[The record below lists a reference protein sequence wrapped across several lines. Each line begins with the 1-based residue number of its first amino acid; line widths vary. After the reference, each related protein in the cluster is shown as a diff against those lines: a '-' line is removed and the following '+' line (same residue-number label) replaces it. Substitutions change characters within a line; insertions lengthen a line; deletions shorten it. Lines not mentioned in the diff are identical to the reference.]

1 MQNEAKKKNL
11 RYSLS
16 FGEDDADDDNESGF
30 ISKIDSKQVS
40 MYDIDEELK
49 ELKEIR
55 NNLRSPAPNSF
66 LKKNTKD
73 YKYYNFN
80 IANNSIFGEN
90 FDESNISSNLNTTR
104 LAEINE
110 KYDILTQLKKLN
122 EEKNTTPNKSHMGE
136 ENDKNQFNKD
146 SFGNKK
152 DENDIIL

>member
-55 NNLRSPAPNSF
+55 NTLRSPAPN
-66 LKKNTKD
+66 L
-73 YKYYNFN
+73 
-80 IANNSIFGEN
+80 
-90 FDESNISSNLNTTR
+90 
-104 LAEINE
+104 
-110 KYDILTQLKKLN
+110 
-122 EEKNTTPNKSHMGE
+122 
-136 ENDKNQFNKD
+136 
-146 SFGNKK
+146 
-152 DENDIIL
+152 